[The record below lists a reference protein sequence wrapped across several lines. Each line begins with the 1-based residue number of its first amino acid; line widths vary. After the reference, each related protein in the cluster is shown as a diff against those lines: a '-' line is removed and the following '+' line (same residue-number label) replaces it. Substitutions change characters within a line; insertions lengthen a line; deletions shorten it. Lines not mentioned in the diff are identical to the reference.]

1 MIFCLWYFWIYSF
14 LGFLLERM
22 FAALTRAE
30 HRARRCFLLLP
41 LCPVYGL
48 GMLAVLALP
57 SALPFWALALW
68 GGVMAVSGFRQGNKL
83 KLLYAAGAFALLTV
97 CGTVL
102 MEFITRPL

>member
-1 MIFCLWYFWIYSF
+1 P
-14 LGFLLERM
+14 
-22 FAALTRAE
+22 AAL
-30 HRARRCFLLLP
+30 
-41 LCPVYGL
+41 
-48 GMLAVLALP
+48 
-57 SALPFWALALW
+57 ALALW